1 MYYIDKTEVRYTED
15 LDKLS
20 IDSTMKFTSIVKY
33 DITAGA

>member
-20 IDSTMKFTSIVKY
+20 KIKY